1 VNVRNWP
8 IALMIAGVVLGG
20 AACRSQNTAE
30 EQKKVD
36 DLQKQLDDAKQQL
49 AAKEGE
55 IEAKA
60 AEAAAAAEENAKPAA
75 STTSTREA
83 RRPSTSPAKPAAEIP
98 TDQGT
103 VTTDLVDQ
111 QRGVNARQSET
122 NDKVQQEIAALKPVE
137 YTIPAGT
144 VIPVRTTTE
153 LSTSQLANGSTF
165 TAVLERPL
173 RVGDTVLA
181 AQGAEVAGVVVS
193 SDRGGKVKGVAS
205 LEVTIRSVAGR
216 ENHTIPLRADR
227 YSVVAEKNTGRDLKR
242 TGILTGAGAVV
253 GAIAGGGKG
262 AAIGAGAGA
271 AAGVG
276 TNMAT
281 RGKAAVIPAE
291 ALIEFRLSAPST
303 VVYQR

>member
-1 VNVRNWP
+1 MNVCGWY
-8 IALMIAGVVLGG
+8 IAVMLTVAALGG
-20 AACRSQNTAE
+20 AACKSQNTAE

-60 AEAAAAAEENAKPAA
+60 AETAAAAEENSRPAAPATEAAKPSRSAAKPAA
-75 STTSTREA
+75 KATTEQSRVA
-83 RRPSTSPAKPAAEIP
+83 
-98 TDQGT
+98 
-103 VTTDLVDQ
+103 TDLVDQ
-111 QRGVNARQSET
+111 QRDVNARQSET
-122 NDKVQQEIAALKPVE
+122 NEQVQRDIEALKPVE
-137 YTIPAGT
+137 YTLPAGT

-165 TAVLERPL
+165 RAVLERPL

-181 AQGAEVAGVVVS
+181 AQGAEVAGVVVL
-193 SDRGGKVKGVAS
+193 SDPGGKVKGVAS

-216 ENHTIPLRADR
+216 KNHTIPLKADH
-227 YSVVAEKNTGRDLKR
+227 YSVVAEKSTGRDMKR
-242 TGILTGAGAVV
+242 TGIMTGAGAVV

-276 TNMAT
+276 TSMAT

-291 ALIEFRLSAPST
+291 TLMEFRLSAPST
-303 VVYQR
+303 VVYQP